1 MTAASECV
9 SETLWKIKPLVWEDN
24 HLGSVVDSV
33 FGDITILRTR
43 SKWLFEELHD
53 TLDSAKAAAESWY
66 ADKLRTALEPAA
78 ITPANAKREAGD
90 EHKALAETLSLLRAL
105 HYWRGVGEDS
115 VTLWE
120 KIAQDFHKDTG
131 YLRPGKDVPSAIS
144 HQGYEADQR
153 KAWSEWVDRKNN
165 ELDSYIVA
173 AIEAAT
179 AALRKGE

>member
-66 ADKLRTALEPAA
+66 TDKLRTALEPAA
-78 ITPANAKREAGD
+78 SGGGAGEGEAIA
-90 EHKALAETLSLLRAL
+90 KALRAFEHLRSQLEEYKNGDAVVFTDAA
-105 HYWRGVGEDS
+105 GC
-115 VTLWE
+115 
-120 KIAQDFHKDTG
+120 IAVID
-131 YLRPGKDVPSAIS
+131 
-144 HQGYEADQR
+144 EA
-153 KAWSEWVDRKNN
+153 
-165 ELDSYIVA
+165 
-173 AIEAAT
+173 T
-179 AALRKGE
+179 TALRKGE